1 MFAWTAL
8 KTDTLAALLR
18 ALLAKRE
25 TPPADTRKRR

>member
-8 KTDTLAALLR
+8 KTDTIAALLR

-25 TPPADTRKRR
+25 PPPAATRPLR